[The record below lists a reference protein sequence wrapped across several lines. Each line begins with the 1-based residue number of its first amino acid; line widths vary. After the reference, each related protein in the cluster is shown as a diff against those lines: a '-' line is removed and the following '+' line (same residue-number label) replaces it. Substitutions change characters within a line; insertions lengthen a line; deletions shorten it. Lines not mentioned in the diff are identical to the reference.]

1 MILVLKDR
9 LLMKKKTRILGI
21 DPGTVITGY
30 GIIDT
35 YSKTQD
41 LIDYGAIRPPAKKS
55 LHERYVII
63 HKAIDSLLVKYQPDV
78 VSVETQF
85 VKKNP
90 QIALKLGMARG
101 VIILACSLKNI
112 PVFEYAPRKAK
123 QAICGSGS
131 ATKEQVQKMIK
142 MLLALK
148 EIPKPEDA
156 ADALALALCHANQLK
171 LPICTNM

>member
-1 MILVLKDR
+1 ME
-9 LLMKKKTRILGI
+9 KKKRILGI
-21 DPGTVITGY
+21 DPGTIITGY
-30 GIIDT
+30 GIIDS
-35 YSKTQD
+35 YSKTHT
-41 LIDYGAIRPPAKKS
+41 LIDYGAIRPPQKKS

-63 HKAIDSLLVKYQPDV
+63 HKAINSLIELHSPDV
-78 VSVETQF
+78 VSIETQF

-123 QAICGSGS
+123 QAICGNGS
-131 ATKEQVQKMIK
+131 ASKEQVQKMIK
-142 MLLALK
+142 LLLSLK
-148 EIPKPEDA
+148 ELPTPEDA

-171 LPICTNM
+171 LPVCTNI